1 MRRLTLSV
9 VIPTFN
15 RAGTLG
21 RVLSSI
27 VRQTVRPD
35 EVIVVDDGSTDN
47 TRGVLAWWKWTGTLP
62 LKVVH
67 QKNQGASAARNAGIA
82 SATGD
87 LIAFIDSDDEY
98 ESAAIENL
106 RDLFERRP
114 HAIVAFGDAC
124 LMEREKFTTR
134 SFLSMHL
141 TKPGIDYEDSW
152 PPRLIDPARLLLFGA
167 FQCAFTCRKEALQAV
182 GGYDRTLSCVND
194 RDLYL
199 RLALEVPGDWIFTWH
214 RLETKH
220 YTEGSLSSRN
230 NGRLHNETQVRVLEK
245 LSRAPRFLTRD
256 GKRILRQ
263 AVEQSA
269 RSALECAGRESPA
282 QVIRTWRALPHFAK
296 MPRLYFAGGTAL
308 AVGAARALRLAREK
322 FQKQIRP
329 ASTAFGNTYA
339 SEERL
344 SRKKWLDD
352 AGFKQEVGAIGAF
365 EMKQLKP

>member
-1 MRRLTLSV
+1 
-9 VIPTFN
+9 
-15 RAGTLG
+15 
-21 RVLSSI
+21 
-27 VRQTVRPD
+27 
-35 EVIVVDDGSTDN
+35 
-47 TRGVLAWWKWTGTLP
+47 
-62 LKVVH
+62 
-67 QKNQGASAARNAGIA
+67 
-82 SATGD
+82 
-87 LIAFIDSDDEY
+87 
-98 ESAAIENL
+98 
-106 RDLFERRP
+106 
-114 HAIVAFGDAC
+114 
-124 LMEREKFTTR
+124 MEREKFTTR

-182 GGYDRTLSCVND
+182 GGYDRTLPRVND

-263 AVEQSA
+263 AVEQNA
-269 RSALECAGRESPA
+269 RSALDCAGRESPA

-296 MPRLYFAGGTAL
+296 MPRLYFAAGKAL
-308 AVGAARALRLAREK
+308 VLGAARALRGKARG
-322 FQKQIRP
+322 
-329 ASTAFGNTYA
+329 A
-339 SEERL
+339 L
-344 SRKKWLDD
+344 SRLHFFQIGQRPMLQKMIHAAAERNLLRDLHAALGRRD
-352 AGFKQEVGAIGAF
+352 HRHGVARAIDRDGDVKFLADVHRPQDESPARSF
-365 EMKQLKP
+365 PRRRSRWENRRDGDGRL